1 MSDGHEYRTTA
12 EPSELRIELPE
23 TEPLPQ
29 VDPQGE
35 RRAEIAEAY
44 ERRREAEIAEQW
56 KQSGLPAEDAP
67 EPPRREAEVE
77 GEAED
82 AAPERTAQPDVR
94 YPKVPPT
101 PPAAPQLFPMPLPDG
116 RVTFVTAEQ
125 AAQLAQIG
133 AATLSQPQAPRVP
146 PQQPVYT
153 APQQQYRQP
162 SIDTERAKLIAQRI
176 SYGDINEQAQAI
188 QELAAAAQP
197 QYDKESIKRELRQE
211 QTLETNLAIIGHEYP
226 EIFNDP
232 ILTQVAALQLSNLR
246 GHPAATQMSELDQ
259 YKYACNQV
267 RSRFSHAPQQ
277 SVPPAQPESRSLS
290 PNRLERKRNAPSI
303 PGGAD
308 HRLTMQEA
316 TPREP
321 TTSEIINQI
330 RKARG
335 QAVA

>member
-1 MSDGHEYRTTA
+1 MSDGHEYRTTE

-82 AAPERTAQPDVR
+82 EAPERTAQPDVR
-94 YPKVPPT
+94 YPEVPPT

-176 SYGDINEQAQAI
+176 SYGDINEQA
-188 QELAAAAQP
+188 
-197 QYDKESIKRELRQE
+197 
-211 QTLETNLAIIGHEYP
+211 LAI
-226 EIFNDP
+226 
-232 ILTQVAALQLSNLR
+232 
-246 GHPAATQMSELDQ
+246 
-259 YKYACNQV
+259 
-267 RSRFSHAPQQ
+267 
-277 SVPPAQPESRSLS
+277 
-290 PNRLERKRNAPSI
+290 
-303 PGGAD
+303 
-308 HRLTMQEA
+308 
-316 TPREP
+316 
-321 TTSEIINQI
+321 
-330 RKARG
+330 
-335 QAVA
+335 